1 MKIFIDPG
9 KKFTKSFL
17 LYLYL
22 RHQLFSNRRVQWFN
36 ILFSQLPCIFEN
48 FLKLIDGW
56 SARKQR
62 SPHQNLPD
70 NTTYTPNVNR
80 LPVAPTPQQQFR
92 GPIPLRGNLLWK
104 NHLLPL
110 RSCQTPDQSKITN
123 FCRTFWINQHIGWL
137 QVSMDEL
144 GRVHIPH
151 RFKYLI
157 KHINLMN
164 FLKDIRTHN
173 GMQIC
178 FHKLEHQIQILLVF
192 GLVNL
197 IQAYDIWVLQLV
209 QDFNFTVGTLSIY
222 RISKCVKNFF

>member
-1 MKIFIDPG
+1 
-9 KKFTKSFL
+9 
-17 LYLYL
+17 
-22 RHQLFSNRRVQWFN
+22 
-36 ILFSQLPCIFEN
+36 
-48 FLKLIDGW
+48 
-56 SARKQR
+56 
-62 SPHQNLPD
+62 
-70 NTTYTPNVNR
+70 
-80 LPVAPTPQQQFR
+80 
-92 GPIPLRGNLLWK
+92 
-104 NHLLPL
+104 
-110 RSCQTPDQSKITN
+110 
-123 FCRTFWINQHIGWL
+123 
-137 QVSMDEL
+137 MDEL

-157 KHINLMN
+157 KHINLMD